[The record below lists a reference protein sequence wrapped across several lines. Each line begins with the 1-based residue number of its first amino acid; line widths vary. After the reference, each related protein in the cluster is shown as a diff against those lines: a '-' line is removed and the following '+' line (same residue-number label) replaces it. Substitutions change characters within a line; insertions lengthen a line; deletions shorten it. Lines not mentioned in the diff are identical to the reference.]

1 MKKNLTE
8 IVFILDRSGSMGGLE
23 RDTIGGY
30 NSFIEKQQKESGEAN
45 LSTVLFDHEYEL
57 LHDKIDIRKVKP
69 LTKNEY
75 FVRGTTALYDAIGN
89 SIEITGK
96 RLAETEEKE
105 RPSKVIFVITTD
117 GMENASNEYT
127 QEKVKSMVEH
137 QKEKYSWEFLF
148 LGANIDAVKT
158 AASFGIEKEMAVDFL
173 CDSEGVE
180 LFYSEVSKA
189 VSKVRKSE
197 KLDSKWKMQ
206 IEADFESRGDN

>member
-1 MKKNLTE
+1 
-8 IVFILDRSGSMGGLE
+8 MGGLE